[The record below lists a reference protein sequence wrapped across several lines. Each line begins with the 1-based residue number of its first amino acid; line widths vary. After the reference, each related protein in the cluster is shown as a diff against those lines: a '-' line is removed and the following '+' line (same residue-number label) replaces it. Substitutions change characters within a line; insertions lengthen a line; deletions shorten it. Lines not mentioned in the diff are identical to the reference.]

1 MNKIYPGIEADP
13 LGPMSDTAKIIRDA
27 QVFGLIGEGETCAG
41 WPMRKLEDL
50 YEEVSRTWERYGM
63 LVSGLPP
70 ELRERHARIHGP
82 ALERARADGWEPPV
96 DED

>member
-1 MNKIYPGIEADP
+1 
-13 LGPMSDTAKIIRDA
+13 
-27 QVFGLIGEGETCAG
+27 
-41 WPMRKLEDL
+41 
-50 YEEVSRTWERYGM
+50 M